1 MADAAANETV
11 IGSDTTIKGDMTV
24 ESRARILGKFEGTIR
39 AKGHLEIADAARC
52 RADVETGT
60 IQIDGTMEGN
70 ITASDKAQLNATAR
84 VSGDLVAAKLIV
96 AEGAAFT
103 GHVSVGP
110 DAIKGSGQRGPSGPP
125 TPPAPESPDK
135 SGKK

>member
-1 MADAAANETV
+1 MADPAVNETV

-39 AKGHLEIADAARC
+39 AKGHLEIADAAQC

-60 IQIDGTMEGN
+60 VQIDGTMQGN

-110 DAIKGSGQRGPSGPP
+110 DAVKGSGHHTP
-125 TPPAPESPDK
+125 TPPAPPAPDASDK